1 MIRLLVAAYLALLA
15 VAVAVALAC
24 WPVLLGGWWGLLML
38 ATVPP
43 AVICLGCALYEIER
57 WLDGGT

>member
-1 MIRLLVAAYLALLA
+1 VIRLLIAAYLAVLA

-24 WPVLLGGWWGLLML
+24 WPVLLGGWWDLLML

-43 AVICLGCALYEIER
+43 TIILFACALCEIEE
-57 WLDGGT
+57 WLEGRR